1 MATPKNT
8 YVGMVGVKKFF
19 EEGPNGSKCT
29 AKELKALSPK
39 DRIELK
45 TLLDEEVA

>member
-1 MATPKNT
+1 MVTPKNT

-29 AKELKALSPK
+29 AKEIKALSPE
-39 DRIELK
+39 DRSELK
-45 TLLDEEVA
+45 NLLAKVSS